1 MVKKYLQLQ
10 QKLTFDE
17 LMTIL
22 SAEFE
27 QIPDHRVGN
36 ATKYVLA
43 DVLKS
48 AFAMFS
54 LKCPSLL
61 DFKNQTLP
69 EQSNL
74 RSIYQVA
81 GAIPCDNQMRG
92 MLDPLDPE
100 PLRALLRTVFL
111 RLRHA
116 GLLRE
121 YQYWHDFVIVSVD
134 GVEHFSSPNVHCD
147 HCTTRTHR
155 NGVVSYHHAGLAA
168 VLVHPAQWQW
178 DAGGLVAGALAAVLV
193 HPAQAEVFPLDFE
206 PILKPDGAK
215 KNDCE
220 RNAAKR
226 LCASLHERYHDLQ
239 FLLVEDALYANAPH
253 LRQILG
259 YGWKFVLNV
268 KPDSHQCLFQQFA
281 GRERRGQVKERR
293 ETDAKGVQHHYRWT
307 THLCLNEGATDLH
320 VNFLWYEQTDQHGK
334 VTTWTWIT
342 NLPLTV
348 ATGEKVMRAG
358 RSRWKIENETFNT
371 LKNQGYH
378 FEHNYGHGTQHL
390 ATVLALLMLL
400 AFLVDQ
406 IQQRCSQV
414 FRQVWRGLGTK
425 AKVWELR
432 RSLFRVLKFP
442 SMDRLDRYLAFLYGL
457 QLE

>member
-1 MVKKYLQLQ
+1 
-10 QKLTFDE
+10 
-17 LMTIL
+17 
-22 SAEFE
+22 
-27 QIPDHRVGN
+27 
-36 ATKYVLA
+36 LA

-61 DFKNQTLP
+61 DFKKQTLP

-74 RSIYQVA
+74 RSIYQVD
-81 GAIPCDNQMRG
+81 GPIPCDNQMRG
-92 MLDPLDPE
+92 RLDPLAPE
-100 PLRALLRTVFL
+100 PLRALFRTVFL

-116 GLLRE
+116 GRLRE
-121 YQYWHDFVIVSVD
+121 YHYWHDYVIVSVD
-134 GVEHFSSPNVHCD
+134 GVEHFSSTQIHCD
-147 HCTTRTHR
+147 HCTTRKHR

-168 VLVHPAQWQW
+168 VLVHPAQ
-178 DAGGLVAGALAAVLV
+178 AA
-193 HPAQAEVFPLDFE
+193 VFPLEFE
-206 PILKPDGAK
+206 PIVKGDGAR

-226 LCASLHERYHDLQ
+226 LGETLHERYHDLNL
-239 FLLVEDALYANAPH
+239 LLVEDALHANAPH
-253 LRQILG
+253 VRQILG
-259 YGWKFVLNV
+259 YGWKFVLNL

-293 ETDAKGVQHHYRWT
+293 ETEAKGVQHHYRWT
-307 THLCLNEGATDLH
+307 THLCLNEGATDIH
-320 VNFLWYEQTDQHGK
+320 VNFLWDQQTDKQGK
-334 VTTWTWIT
+334 VTIWTWIT
-342 NLPLTV
+342 NLPLTASSV
-348 ATGEKVMRAG
+348 EKVMRAG
-358 RSRWKIENETFNT
+358 RGRWKIENETFNT

-378 FEHNYGHGTQHL
+378 FEHNYGHGTQQL
-390 ATVLALLMLL
+390 ASVLALLMLL

-406 IQQRCSQV
+406 IQQRGSQV

-442 SMDRLDRYLAFLYGL
+442 SMDSRN
-457 QLE
+457 

>member
-17 LMTIL
+17 LMTML

-61 DFKNQTLP
+61 DFKQQTLP

-74 RSIYQVA
+74 RSIFQVG

-92 MLDPLDPE
+92 LLDPLEPE
-100 PLRALLRTVFL
+100 PLRALFRTVFL

-116 GLLRE
+116 GLLRD
-121 YQYWHDFVIVSVD
+121 YHYWRDYVIVSVD
-134 GVEHFSSPNVHCD
+134 GVEHFSSTQIHCA
-147 HCTTRTHR
+147 HCTTRRHR
-155 NGVVSYHHAGLAA
+155 KGVVSYHHAGLAA
-168 VLVHPAQWQW
+168 VLLHPAQ
-178 DAGGLVAGALAAVLV
+178 
-193 HPAQAEVFPLDFE
+193 PEVFPLEFE
-206 PILKPDGAK
+206 PMVNADGAR

-226 LCASLHERYHDLQ
+226 LCATLHERYPDLR

-253 LRQILG
+253 VRQITG
-259 YGWKFVLNV
+259 YGWQFVLNV
-268 KPDSHQCLFQQFA
+268 KPDSHQCLFNQFA
-281 GRERRGQVKERR
+281 GRQARDQVKERR
-293 ETDAKGVQHHYRWT
+293 ETDAKGVQHVYRWT
-307 THLCLNEGATDLH
+307 TALCLNEGAIDVQ
-320 VNFLWYEQTDQHGK
+320 VNFLWYEETDNKGQ
-334 VTTWTWIT
+334 VTRWTWIT
-342 NLPLTV
+342 NLPLTARTV
-348 ATGEKVMRAG
+348 ERVMRAG
-358 RSRWKIENETFNT
+358 RGRWKIENETFNT

-406 IQQRCSQV
+406 LQQRCSQV
-414 FRQVWRGLGTK
+414 FRHVWRGLGTK
-425 AKVWELR
+425 AKLWELR
-432 RSLFRVLKFP
+432 RSLFRVLQFP
-442 SMDRLDRYLAFLYGL
+442 SMNTLDRHVAFLYGL